1 MLKALLYL
9 FSIITLVCAAGLFVL
24 CSNQWLG
31 YAHNDIQN
39 VEPSIIGIFK
49 SLGNVSKEN
58 SHERVS
64 PLVSQ
69 AGEFALIIDPPK
81 PLAPPEKIVESPKIV
96 QPVALAPRPSARFKV
111 LSTSYNRDRP
121 EDSVA
126 LVSEPGRGEHWAKVG
141 DFIGNFVLE
150 KIEPGVIIYR
160 YGRQVSEMAVEMKPP
175 VRIAKEHIPPIGL
188 STQGRRQVERKSIL
202 FGD

>member
-1 MLKALLYL
+1 
-9 FSIITLVCAAGLFVL
+9 LVCAGVLFVL
-24 CSNQWLG
+24 CSNQWLK
-31 YAHNDIQN
+31 YAHNNTQD
-39 VEPSIIGIFK
+39 ESPSIVEIFQSIGNI
-49 SLGNVSKEN
+49 SKA
-58 SHERVS
+58 SDQERIT

-81 PLAPPEKIVESPKIV
+81 PPVPPEKIVESPKITP
-96 QPVALAPRPSARFKV
+96 PVALTPRPSARFRV

-126 LVSEPGRGEHWAKVG
+126 LVSEPGRGEHWAKAG

-160 YGRQVSEMAVEMKPP
+160 YGGQVSEMAVEMKPP
-175 VRIAKEHIPPIGL
+175 VRIAKE
-188 STQGRRQVERKSIL
+188 RN
-202 FGD
+202 